1 MSAIINDLIKKNSK
15 QLGATTITI
24 THDLISAAHI
34 ADRVAMIYEG
44 KIIWDG
50 PIEKLHSSGNPYV
63 EQFVSGS
70 VEGPIKIK
78 IQDH

>member
-1 MSAIINDLIKKNSK
+1 MILLKKNSK

-24 THDLISAAHI
+24 THDLVSAAHI
-34 ADRVAMIYEG
+34 ADRIAMIYEG
-44 KIIWDG
+44 KIIWQG
-50 PIEKLHSSGNPYV
+50 PVDQLHSSGNPYV

-70 VEGPIKIK
+70 IEGPIKIK